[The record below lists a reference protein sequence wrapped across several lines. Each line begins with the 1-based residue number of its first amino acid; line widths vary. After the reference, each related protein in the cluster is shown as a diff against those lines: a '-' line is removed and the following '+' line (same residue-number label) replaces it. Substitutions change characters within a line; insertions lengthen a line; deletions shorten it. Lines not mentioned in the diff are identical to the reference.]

1 MWIVKAANG
10 ERLLNITSDK
20 VLKLFRTA
28 RDRILNIY
36 CVIELKFYLISV
48 TNHEWIVRTASDRVL
63 NITRTARDARSG
75 ILFILLLL
83 ILLLVFFF
91 FFFYITDIIF

>member
-36 CVIELKFYLISV
+36 CVIELKFYLINGDAHLWTKQT
-48 TNHEWIVRTASDRVL
+48 TNTIFLAWKT
-63 NITRTARDARSG
+63 G
-75 ILFILLLL
+75 L
-83 ILLLVFFF
+83 IHRNGSNLKLVQH
-91 FFFYITDIIF
+91 ISTVWMEIH

>member
-63 NITRTARDARSG
+63 NITRDARSG

-83 ILLLVFFF
+83 ILLLVFFYF
-91 FFFYITDIIF
+91 YFYITDIIF